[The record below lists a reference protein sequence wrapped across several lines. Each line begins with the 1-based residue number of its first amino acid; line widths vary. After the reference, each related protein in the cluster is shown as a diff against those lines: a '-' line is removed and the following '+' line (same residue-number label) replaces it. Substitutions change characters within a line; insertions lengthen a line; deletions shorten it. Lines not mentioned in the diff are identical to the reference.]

1 MIDEF
6 VTVEKPQWCPG
17 CGNYGILT
25 AIRRAFDEL
34 GLKPHNTVVVSGI
47 GCGSKIPHYIRTYGY
62 EGIHGRIIP
71 LAEGI
76 KLANPAL
83 TVVGIGGDG
92 DGFSEGGNHFLHAGR
107 KNTNITYIVQD
118 NQIYGLTTGQASPTT
133 HKGVKTK
140 TTPDGAFL
148 REFRPIPTALI
159 GGATFVAATFA
170 GDVNHMVKVMKDAIS
185 HKGFAFI
192 DVYQPCVSWNK
203 LNTYAWWKQRIYDLE
218 KEGHDPT
225 NFEKAMEKALEP
237 YRTNWEKVP
246 IGIFYKEERQTLEDV
261 LVKGI
266 PVNESLEV
274 DVSSDLRELM

>member
-1 MIDEF
+1 
-6 VTVEKPQWCPG
+6 
-17 CGNYGILT
+17 
-25 AIRRAFDEL
+25 
-34 GLKPHNTVVVSGI
+34 
-47 GCGSKIPHYIRTYGY
+47 
-62 EGIHGRIIP
+62 
-71 LAEGI
+71 
-76 KLANPAL
+76 
-83 TVVGIGGDG
+83 
-92 DGFSEGGNHFLHAGR
+92 
-107 KNTNITYIVQD
+107 
-118 NQIYGLTTGQASPTT
+118 
-133 HKGVKTK
+133 
-140 TTPDGAFL
+140 
-148 REFRPIPTALI
+148 
-159 GGATFVAATFA
+159 
-170 GDVNHMVKVMKDAIS
+170 MVKVMKDAIS